1 VFTQEIYQQ
10 MVATMKEVTD
20 SIFNFVSASLSNVF
34 EDFRARV
41 GKERATATDLVNKT
55 KQIIEQKLRMTDV
68 KEAFDAIED
77 LDSEFRKK
85 LHTVKTMLSERSNA
99 PLHPPSRTK
108 SNPHQKAQPLG
119 NDGPDAEGRNS
130 GRGGRGRGGRAGHTS
145 PSPEKIAPLDEMFDI
160 HHTNLIFVTFFCFL
174 HFINY
179 LQQSE
184 CHGVKKDC
192 YRGNTSW
199 VFWKVLNWQGCLSV
213 CCSFVCFWF
222 VCFWFGWLENE

>member
-1 VFTQEIYQQ
+1 MDAEGISKLVMFFHSAPPVEFDIEKMVKQACNFDVAKLSFDEFGSMCVVTNSVFTQEIYQQ

-145 PSPEKIAPLDEMFDI
+145 PSPEKIAPLHEMFEI
-160 HHTNLIFVTFFCFL
+160 HHTNLIFFTFLFP
-174 HFINY
+174 
-179 LQQSE
+179 
-184 CHGVKKDC
+184 
-192 YRGNTSW
+192 
-199 VFWKVLNWQGCLSV
+199 
-213 CCSFVCFWF
+213 SFY
-222 VCFWFGWLENE
+222 